1 MKLIFAS
8 HNINKC
14 LEVKTF
20 LKNKFEIFT
29 LSEMGIYE
37 DIAEPYNTF
46 VENALSKARYVYNKL
61 NINCFADDS
70 GLEIDFLEGKPGVL
84 SARYSGE
91 DKDDEKNIQKVLKEL
106 NSVKNRNAKFKTVIA
121 LIFNGK
127 EYIFEGVVKGV
138 ILHKKIGKR
147 NFGYDPIFKPDGFE
161 RSFSQM
167 TLEEKNKISHRTK
180 AIKKLTK
187 FLNI

>member
-14 LEVKTF
+14 LEIKTF
-20 LKNKFEIFT
+20 LKNEFEVFSLGEI
-29 LSEMGIYE
+29 GIYE
-37 DIAEPYNTF
+37 DIPEPYDTF
-46 VENALSKARYVYNKL
+46 VENALSKARYVYNKF

-70 GLEIDFLEGKPGVL
+70 GLEVDFLKGKPGVL

-91 DKDDEKNIQKVLKEL
+91 DKNDEKNIQKVLKDL
-106 NSVKNRNAKFKTVIA
+106 NSIKNRNAKFKTVIA

-127 EYIFEGVVKGV
+127 EYIFEGVIKGI
-138 ILHKKIGKR
+138 ILDKKIGKR

-161 RSFSQM
+161 KSFSQM
-167 TLEEKNKISHRTK
+167 TLEEKNKISHRTI
-180 AIKKLTK
+180 AIKKMK
-187 FLNI
+187 NFLF